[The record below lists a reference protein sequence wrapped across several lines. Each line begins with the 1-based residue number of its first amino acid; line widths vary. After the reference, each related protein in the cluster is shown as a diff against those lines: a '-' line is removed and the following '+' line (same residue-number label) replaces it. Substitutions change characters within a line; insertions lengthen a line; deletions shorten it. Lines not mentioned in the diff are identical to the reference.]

1 MYTCSPNETF
11 CRDPALHGPAP
22 PMPTLNFHFMPKY
35 VMNRAFRLSEKQP
48 MAPRSRPPTTLPE
61 DETIT
66 RSVSITDTLRSSI
79 LAGEFRPGERMF
91 EVNLSE
97 RLKVS
102 RTPIREALKVL
113 AGEGLL
119 DYTPNRGYLV
129 REYSVDDIVQAY
141 EIRAVLEGLAAKRA
155 AQLGMSSEEC
165 AIVEAALRDGESLLN
180 KSRLSPSDRNLY
192 GVINTAIHSAIHTA
206 GQSRMLRDMLR
217 QSQQI
222 APSSHRN
229 VIAFEPFDVRRRHDD
244 HYRIYEAILCRD
256 GGRAELLMRDHVESI
271 KVSLL
276 RSISRDFLARS

>member
-1 MYTCSPNETF
+1 
-11 CRDPALHGPAP
+11 
-22 PMPTLNFHFMPKY
+22 
-35 VMNRAFRLSEKQP
+35 
-48 MAPRSRPPTTLPE
+48 MAPRSRQSTTPPE
-61 DETIT
+61 DESVT
-66 RSVSITDTLRSSI
+66 RSVSITEKLRTAI

-119 DYTPNRGYLV
+119 DYTPNRGYHV

-155 AQLGMSSEEC
+155 AQLGLSPEER
-165 AIVEAALRDGESLLN
+165 AIIETALRDGDNLLN
-180 KSRLSPSDRNLY
+180 KGRLSPNDRNLY
-192 GVINTAIHSAIHTA
+192 GVINTAIHSAIHLA

-229 VIAFEPFDVRRRHDD
+229 VIAFEQPDVRRRHDD
-244 HYRIYEAILCRD
+244 HHRIYEAILCRD
-256 GGRAELLMRDHVESI
+256 AGRAELLMRDHVESI
-271 KVSLL
+271 KISLL
-276 RSISRDFLARS
+276 RSIARDLPPR